1 MELHLAS
8 MENVSCWPLRKL
20 CVGATDCY
28 TGMLSMDYLIRRSK
42 AWKEVDTFEI
52 KGVRQWLQV
61 ATVKE
66 RECAEFLDRLK
77 REMKSDYEK
86 FKRWKNRGHGYFV
99 LNKKMI
105 DALLNKIQNK
115 S

>member
-1 MELHLAS
+1 
-8 MENVSCWPLRKL
+8 
-20 CVGATDCY
+20 
-28 TGMLSMDYLIRRSK
+28 
-42 AWKEVDTFEI
+42 
-52 KGVRQWLQV
+52 
-61 ATVKE
+61 
-66 RECAEFLDRLK
+66 
-77 REMKSDYEK
+77 MKSDYEK